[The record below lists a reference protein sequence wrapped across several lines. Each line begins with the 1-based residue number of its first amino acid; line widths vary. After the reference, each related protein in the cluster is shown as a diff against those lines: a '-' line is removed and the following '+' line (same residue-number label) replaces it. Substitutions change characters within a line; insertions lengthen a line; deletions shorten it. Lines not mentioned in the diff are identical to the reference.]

1 MNTIIY
7 ILSGTAILIGGIIT
21 VYSIKESINN
31 KNTKIAKEFIKRR
44 SDNIYSKMINKLSNN
59 FNESNADNLLQYKAN
74 IKEELIKDIY
84 DYIYSET
91 VLYTNLSKGAKKK
104 ILDKDFLSEYV
115 NNIIEESD
123 INNIITNKWSSMF
136 EKKVEELSKEED
148 IAKGIDIDGN
158 EIIFE
163 GDDYNEDF
171 DIKDLEAVEPD
182 EIDMDEMSKIIPPSE
197 SEEITYKEELID
209 EEETF
214 LDKKGRKRSKKTGRF
229 VK

>member
-148 IAKGIDIDGN
+148 IAKGVDIDGN